1 MRNEL
6 LTRALVLGIRHGW
19 TSRSPNFTLEPGDE
33 VVILVKGALGS
44 PNRVWVW
51 LHARGGVADQAILT
65 NSMGIQTNLPIA
77 WEAISASL
85 TRGELP

>member
-19 TSRSPNFTLEPGDE
+19 TSRHPIFPLDPGDE

-44 PNRVWVW
+44 PDRHRLW
-51 LHARGGVADQAILT
+51 LYAHNGVGGQAIVEIRR
-65 NSMGIQTNLPIA
+65 GIETNLPIT
-77 WEAISASL
+77 WEAVSAFL